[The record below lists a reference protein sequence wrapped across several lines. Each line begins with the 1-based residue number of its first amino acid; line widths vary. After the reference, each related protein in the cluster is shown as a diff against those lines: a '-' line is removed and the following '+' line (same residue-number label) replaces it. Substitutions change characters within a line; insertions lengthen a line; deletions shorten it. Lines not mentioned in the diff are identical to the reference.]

1 MLNEHPI
8 LMLTSVNEAKINSLK
23 NVCSSIFKDFTI
35 TYKNAESGV
44 SQTPDND
51 EEAIKG
57 CHARINDIEASL
69 SAPVDYIIAL
79 EGLIERKYFG
89 DFVYGWA
96 MIKDVS
102 TSLFYYGCSGKVMLP
117 TGVVDKTG
125 KESKLSE
132 VIISL
137 YPHISWSDMNRLGTN
152 GVLTKGVY
160 TRINEFETALR
171 CAFGS
176 MIMQKDLRHD

>member
-1 MLNEHPI
+1 MPSNHPTF
-8 LMLTSVNEAKINSLK
+8 LLTSVNEAKINSLK
-23 NVCSSIFKDFTI
+23 NVCSAIFKDFTV
-35 TYKNAESGV
+35 TYKSAESGV

-51 EEAIKG
+51 DEAING
-57 CHARINDIEASL
+57 CHARISDIEASL

-79 EGLIERKYFG
+79 EGLIERKDFG

-117 TGVVDKTG
+117 AGVVDKIG
-125 KESKLSE
+125 RESKLSE

-160 TRINEFETALR
+160 TRVNEFETALR

-176 MIMQKDLRHD
+176 LIMHKDLRHD